1 MKDLKQKMP
10 FLMVKSIKSILLI
23 LTYLIDFSTE
33 MVMILNIKLLNIEAV
48 FVLVQKKFTLL
59 SIVLISLQVKV
70 TKNNN

>member
-48 FVLVQKKFTLL
+48 FFLVQKKFTLL